1 MENWKQNPRV
11 FWTLGS
17 PPSVWLLAFFIIP
30 ARVFSSS
37 CRSATRPW
45 STARCRS
52 TEYDYLTGITNYIR
66 AFDPLYLAIMWK
78 SVWISALATA
88 LCLVLAYPIAFGI
101 CFAPDRWKPLLL
113 LLVVLPFWINLLI
126 RTYALIAVFRTQGY
140 VNKVLGFVGLGP
152 YEMLYNN
159 FAVIFGL
166 VYVYMPF
173 MVLPLYATIERLDK
187 SFLEA
192 SLDLGA
198 SQFQTFLRV
207 TVPLTMPGIVSG
219 IILVFIPCLGTF
231 LTPDLLGGANAI
243 MIGNVIERQF
253 KAANDWPF
261 GAALSFL
268 LMYAT
273 FGALAAPLP
282 LHACAAREWTSDG
295 RRQCSSRGR
304 GLSTMAA
311 APGSRLL
318 FAAIFFL
325 LYAPIITL
333 VAFSFNTDKRGV
345 VWRGFTLDNYVKAW
359 NNDSLIEALTNSLVI
374 AFIATISGH
383 HARRACRTS
392 PVALPLSPEGRL

>member
-1 MENWKQNPRV
+1 LENWKQNRRV
-11 FWTLGS
+11 FWTIGA
-17 PPSVWLLAFFIIP
+17 PPSIWLLAFFIIP
-30 ARVFSSS
+30 LGFLFVMSFSDKAIIDGQVSIN
-37 CRSATRPW
+37 
-45 STARCRS
+45 
-52 TEYDYLTGITNYIR
+52 EYDYFTGISNYIR
-66 AFDPLYLAIMWK
+66 AFDSVYLTIMWK
-78 SVWISALATA
+78 SLWISALATA
-88 LCLVLAYPIAFGI
+88 LCLLFAYPVAFGI

-140 VNKVLGFVGLGP
+140 VNKVLGTVGIGP
-152 YEMLYNN
+152 FEMLYND

-207 TVPLTMPGIVSG
+207 TVPLTMPGIISG

-231 LTPDLLGGANAI
+231 LTPDLLGGANAV

-273 FGALAAPLP
+273 FGALALRY
-282 LHACAAREWTSDG
+282 L
-295 RRQCSSRGR
+295 
-304 GLSTMAA
+304 
-311 APGSRLL
+311 
-318 FAAIFFL
+318 
-325 LYAPIITL
+325 
-333 VAFSFNTDKRGV
+333 
-345 VWRGFTLDNYVKAW
+345 FTLRSKG
-359 NNDSLIEALTNSLVI
+359 IGI
-374 AFIATISGH
+374 
-383 HARRACRTS
+383 
-392 PVALPLSPEGRL
+392 

>member
-1 MENWKQNPRV
+1 MENWKRNPRV
-11 FWTLGS
+11 FWTIGTA
-17 PPSVWLLAFFIIP
+17 PSIWLLAFFIIP
-30 ARVFSSS
+30 LGFLFIMSFSDKAVIDGQVSIN
-37 CRSATRPW
+37 
-45 STARCRS
+45 
-52 TEYDYLTGITNYIR
+52 EYDYLTGITNYLR
-66 AFDPLYLAIMWK
+66 AFDPLYLSIMWK

-88 LCLVLAYPIAFGI
+88 FCLLFAYPIAFGI

-113 LLVVLPFWINLLI
+113 LLVILPFWINLLI

-140 VNKVLGFVGLGP
+140 VNKVLGVVGLGP
-152 YEMLYNN
+152 YEMLYND

-173 MVLPLYATIERLDK
+173 MVLPLYATIERLDR

-198 SQFQTFLRV
+198 SQFQTFLKV
-207 TVPLTMPGIVSG
+207 TVPLTMPGIVTG

-273 FGALAAPLP
+273 FGALALRY
-282 LHACAAREWTSDG
+282 L
-295 RRQCSSRGR
+295 
-304 GLSTMAA
+304 
-311 APGSRLL
+311 
-318 FAAIFFL
+318 
-325 LYAPIITL
+325 
-333 VAFSFNTDKRGV
+333 
-345 VWRGFTLDNYVKAW
+345 FTLRNKGDGV
-359 NNDSLIEALTNSLVI
+359 
-374 AFIATISGH
+374 
-383 HARRACRTS
+383 
-392 PVALPLSPEGRL
+392 